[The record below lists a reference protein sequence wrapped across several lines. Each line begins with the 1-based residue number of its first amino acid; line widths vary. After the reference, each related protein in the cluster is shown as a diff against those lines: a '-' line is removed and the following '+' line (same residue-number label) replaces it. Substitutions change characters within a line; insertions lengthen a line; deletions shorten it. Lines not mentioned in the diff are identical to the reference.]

1 MHLTFTPITKKDQ
14 EEVISMFQA
23 AARKINKL
31 NIDHWQYWKN
41 PPSAKLKW
49 VKDGIDNKEY
59 YFIENADQQVI
70 GMVRI
75 LEEDLM
81 YWGEQVEKAKYVHS
95 LVVKE
100 EFNGQGLG
108 KEILQQIA
116 QQAKAE
122 DCKYLRLD
130 ADSKNPKLC
139 SYYEKQGFQKV
150 GTKELPISVYN
161 LYQKELI

>member
-1 MHLTFTPITKKDQ
+1 MKLIFQPIQSKDF
-14 EEVISMFQA
+14 EDVISMFQA
-23 AARKINKL
+23 AARKINKM

-41 PPSAKLKW
+41 PPLEKLNW
-49 VKDGIDNKEY
+49 VKDGIANQEY
-59 YFIENADQQVI
+59 HFIKNADQQVI

-75 LEEDLM
+75 LMEDLM
-81 YWGEQVEKAKYVHS
+81 YWGEQDEKAKYVHS

-108 KEILQQIA
+108 KKILQQIA
-116 QQAKAE
+116 QHVQTE

>member
-1 MHLTFTPITKKDQ
+1 MQLAFQPIQPKDQ
-14 EEVISMFQA
+14 EEVINMFQA
-23 AARKINKL
+23 AADKINRM

-41 PPSAKLKW
+41 PPSEKIKW
-49 VKDGIDNKEY
+49 VEEGIENNEY
-59 YFIENADQQVI
+59 FFVQNADQEII
-70 GMVRI
+70 GMLRI
-75 LEEDLM
+75 LDEDLM

-139 SYYEKQGFQKV
+139 FYYEKQGFQKV